1 MATRAMLLLAC
12 GLMFFGAATTAHA
25 QRLHA
30 LAMHGEPRLPAGFT
44 HFPHVDPNAPK
55 GGRLTLGRIGTFD
68 SLNPFIV
75 RGTTPSGLREYVYE
89 GLLARAPDEPF
100 TLYGLIAG
108 SMEMPEDRSAVT
120 FHLRPEARFSDGQPI
135 GPADVLFSWEILKER
150 GWPYHRSHYRKVA
163 KAEAIGPHAV
173 KFTFEAAGEAGPD
186 REIPLIMGLMPILPS
201 HKLTAETFDRTTLEP
216 PIGSGPYVVDR
227 VDAGRSLVYRR
238 NPDHWARDL
247 PVYRGRFNFDEIR
260 IEYFRESSALLE
272 AFRSGALD
280 VRQEDDPSVWA
291 EGYAFPAALD
301 GRVVKGAVPTTLPA
315 GLSAL
320 VFNTRRPKFADPR
333 VRTALGLVFDFEW
346 INRNLYHD
354 LYVRSASLF
363 ARSDLAALG
372 RPADETERALLAP
385 FPGVV
390 PPAILDGTW
399 RPPVSDGSGGNRDN
413 LRTAV
418 RLLGEAGWKLSGN
431 KLVDAKGETFTF
443 EFLAANRGQ
452 ERLISAYASAL
463 ARIGISVSIRQ
474 VDSAQYWSRLKSFDF
489 DMIQW
494 TWSASLSPGNEQ
506 LNRWS
511 SRAATTEGSLNYAG
525 VQSPA
530 ADAAIAALVAAK
542 TSGELTAAARALD
555 RVIMAGHYVVPL
567 FHVPA
572 QWVATWNHIRMPP
585 RHPSTGI
592 DVESWWR
599 EPGR

>member
-1 MATRAMLLLAC
+1 MAFFAAAMLAS
-12 GLMFFGAATTAHA
+12 AYSTPADA
-25 QRLHA
+25 QRQHA
-30 LAMHGEPRLPAGFT
+30 IAMHGEPRLPTGFT

-89 GLLARAPDEPF
+89 SLLARAPDEPF
-100 TLYGLIAG
+100 TLYGLIAEAI
-108 SMEMPEDRSAVT
+108 EMPDDRSAIT
-120 FHLRPEARFSDGQPI
+120 FHLRPEARFSDGRPI
-135 GPADVLFSWEILKER
+135 GPADVLFSWEVLKER
-150 GWPYHRSHYRKVA
+150 GWPYHRSHYRKVT

-216 PIGSGPYVVDR
+216 PLGSGPYIVDR

-238 NPDHWARDL
+238 NPDHWGRDL
-247 PVYRGRFNFDEIR
+247 PAYRGRFNFDEIR

-280 VRQEDDPSVWA
+280 IRQEDDPSVWA
-291 EGYAFPAALD
+291 EGYSFPAALD
-301 GRVVKGAVPTTLPA
+301 GRVVKAAVPTTLPA

-320 VFNTRRPKFADPR
+320 VFNTRRPMFADPR
-333 VRTALGLVFDFEW
+333 IRMALGLVFDFEW

-354 LYVRSASLF
+354 LYVRTGSLF

-372 RPADETERALLAP
+372 RPADAMERALLAP
-385 FPGVV
+385 FPGAV

-399 RPPVSDGSGGNRDN
+399 KPPVSDGSGGNRDN
-413 LRTAV
+413 LRMAV

-431 KLVDAKGETFTF
+431 KLVDGKGEPFTF

-452 ERLISAYASAL
+452 ERLVSAYASAL
-463 ARIGISVSIRQ
+463 ARIGITVSIRQ

-511 SRAATTEGSLNYAG
+511 SRAAGTEGSLNYAG

-542 TSGELTAAARALD
+542 TRGELTAAARALD
-555 RVIMAGHYVVPL
+555 RVVMAGHYVVPL

-572 QWVATWNHIRMPP
+572 QWVATWSHIRMPP